1 MQPRIKVIGVGGS
14 GSNTV
19 SRMAHLRGQEK
30 INISEVELLSANTDA
45 QALFF
50 SKADKKILL
59 GKEVTRG
66 LGTGMDA
73 ELGRKSAEEARQEI
87 SAALLGEPRLSGGK
101 KADMVFV
108 TCGLGGGT
116 GSGASPVIAEI
127 SRQLGILTIVVV
139 TMPFSF
145 EGEQRKKV
153 AQNALEKLK
162 DKVDSLLVISND
174 KLLKVIDEKTTV
186 SNAFLICD
194 DILREAVQ
202 GITDLI
208 VSPGI
213 INIDFASV
221 LSIMKNS
228 GRAMFGSGRAS
239 GENRAIMAAEKAIS
253 SPLLDFSI
261 KGCKGV
267 LFNASGLDITLNE
280 IQEAAKVITKNVDP
294 KAQII
299 FGAVKDNSIKKG
311 ELKISVIATKF

>member
-1 MQPRIKVIGVGGS
+1 MGPKIKVIGVGGS

-30 INISEVELLSANTDA
+30 INIGEVELLSANTDA

-50 SKADKKILL
+50 SKSDKKILL
-59 GKEVTRG
+59 GKEVTKG
-66 LGTGMDA
+66 LGTGMEA
-73 ELGRKSAEEARQEI
+73 ELGRKSAEEAKQEI
-87 SAALLGEPRLSGGK
+87 SENLKG
-101 KADMVFV
+101 ADMVFV

-116 GSGASPVIAEI
+116 GSGAAPVIAEI
-127 SRQLGILTIVVV
+127 SKELGILTIVVV

-145 EGEQRKKV
+145 EGEQRRKV
-153 AQNALEKLK
+153 AQGALEKLK
-162 DKVDSLLVISND
+162 DKADSLLVISND
-174 KLLKVIDEKTTV
+174 KLLKIIDEKTTV
-186 SNAFLICD
+186 SNAFLMCD
-194 DILREAVQ
+194 DVLREAVQ

-208 VSPGI
+208 ISPGI

-221 LSIMKNS
+221 LSVMKNS
-228 GRAMFGSGRAS
+228 GRAMFGAGRAS
-239 GENRAIMAAEKAIS
+239 GENRAVQAAEKAIS

-267 LFNASGLDITLNE
+267 LFNASGQDVTLNE
-280 IQEAAKVITKNVDP
+280 IQKAAEVITKNVDP

-299 FGAVKDNSIKKG
+299 FGAVKDNGVKRG

>member
-1 MQPRIKVIGVGGS
+1 MNPVIKVIGVGGS

-19 SRMAHLRGQEK
+19 SRMALLRKQEK
-30 INISEVELLSANTDA
+30 IDISAVELLSANTDA

-59 GKEVTRG
+59 GKSVTHG
-66 LGTGMDA
+66 LGTGMDTD
-73 ELGRKSAEEARQEI
+73 LGRRSAEESKNEI
-87 SAALLGEPRLSGGK
+87 SENLKG
-101 KADMVFV
+101 ADMVFI

-116 GSGASPVIAEI
+116 GSGAAPIIAEI
-127 SRQLGILTIVVV
+127 SKGFGILTIVVV
-139 TMPFSF
+139 TLPFSF
-145 EGEQRKKV
+145 EGEQRKRV
-153 AQNALEKLK
+153 AQSALERLK
-162 DKVDSLLVISND
+162 DKADSLLVISND
-174 KLLKVIDEKTTV
+174 KLLKIIDEKTTV

-194 DILREAVQ
+194 DVLREAVQ
-202 GITDLI
+202 GITGLI

-228 GRAMFGSGRAS
+228 GRAMFGTGRAS
-239 GENRAIMAAEKAIS
+239 GENRAVQAAEKAIS

-267 LFNASGLDITLNE
+267 LFNASGQDITLNE

-299 FGAVKDNSIKKG
+299 FGAAKDSAIKRG
-311 ELKISVIATKF
+311 ELKVSVIATKF